1 MPEVSPVN
9 VMRELPS
16 GLWVAIAATVVA
28 LAIVLHAIFPRY
40 NYQLFENGRAMV
52 IYDRWTGKF
61 QRANYD
67 EKGAPTLTAVLTPF

>member
-28 LAIVLHAIFPRY
+28 LAIVLNAIFPRY

-67 EKGAPTLTAVLTPF
+67 EKGDPTLTRVLTPF